1 MVDFTWKPVK
11 HYIETVMQIK
21 STDEEPIYLSEY
33 NAETLAQIIEDQ
45 HKITTYMKQQ
55 GSKQLYHILIF
66 VDDLLMTLRFQN
78 TVKY

>member
-21 STDEEPIYLSEY
+21 STDEEPIYFSEY

-45 HKITTYMKQQ
+45 HKITTYMRQ
-55 GSKQLYHILIF
+55 
-66 VDDLLMTLRFQN
+66 
-78 TVKY
+78 